1 MTESLVQQYLASFD
15 LTDLL
20 TEFMITDEY
29 VVSHLIEEGLIP
41 LDYFTD
47 CLDHGIEEDNE
58 DFE

>member
-1 MTESLVQQYLASFD
+1 MTERLVHQYLASFD

-29 VVSHLIEEGLIP
+29 VVSHLIDEGLIP

-47 CLDHGIEEDNE
+47 CLDYGIDEDDE

>member
-41 LDYFTD
+41 LDYFTG

>member
-1 MTESLVQQYLASFD
+1 MTERLVHQYLASFD
-15 LTDLL
+15 LTYLL

-29 VVSHLIEEGLIP
+29 VVGHLIDEGLIP

-47 CLDHGIEEDNE
+47 CLDFGIEEDNE